1 MALRRSDFSANEK
14 VQLVSLCYKDA
25 PLGTGEPGQL
35 LRPGEYLAKEL
46 PNGAF
51 ATGLVRK
58 LTPEEA
64 EEKPKAAASKP
75 KAETKPSDEGDKQ

>member
-1 MALRRSDFSANEK
+1 MALQRSDFSPNET

-25 PLGTGEPGQL
+25 PLTTGQPGQL
-35 LRPGEYLAKEL
+35 LRPGEYLAKDL

-58 LTPEEA
+58 IVQPEA
-64 EEKPKAAASKP
+64 EEKPKAAAKP
-75 KAETKPSDEGDKQ
+75 KAEPKPSEEGDKP